1 MGMGGPIPGGP
12 MPGMMPGGPMGMGG
26 PMPGM
31 MPGGPMGMG
40 GPMPGMMPGS
50 GMRGPIPGQMGAMG
64 PMGPMPGGPMPGG
77 PMPGGPMPGGPM
89 PGTPFGTNPGF
100 RQTTSTTSSFGVPP
114 AVINTGPA
122 ATTVTTTAYSSFVT
136 SCFGRPVQ
144 LVDEHGKFLC
154 GGDRH
159 PHAHHNPHHSFHQ
172 SSYWYI
178 EKHDGFSDRVRLR
191 NTNGKYLCHEGHTS
205 YCTMHHHASH
215 SHVSWHMMNFPG
227 FRESFVTFR
236 SHGGHFLGCDRHG
249 HDVHCHNNGG
259 PHGNQRFEVRFV

>member
-1 MGMGGPIPGGP
+1 
-12 MPGMMPGGPMGMGG
+12 MPGMMPGGPMGG

-31 MPGGPMGMG
+31 MPGGPMGGPMPG
-40 GPMPGMMPGS
+40 GPMPGMMPG
-50 GMRGPIPGQMGAMG
+50 G
-64 PMGPMPGGPMPGG
+64 PMPGMMPGGPMPGA
-77 PMPGGPMPGGPM
+77 
-89 PGTPFGTNPGF
+89 FGSNPGF
-100 RQTTSTTSSFGVPP
+100 RQTSTTSFGAPVTPP
-114 AVINTGPA
+114 AT
-122 ATTVTTTAYSSFVT
+122 TTVTTTSYSPFVT

-159 PHAHHNPHHSFHQ
+159 PHAHHNPNHSFHQ

-191 NTNGKYLCHEGHTS
+191 NTNGKFLCHEGHSS

-215 SHVSWHMMNFPG
+215 SHVSWHMTNFPG

-236 SHGGHFLGCDRHG
+236 SHGGHYLGCDRHG
-249 HDVHCHNNGG
+249 HDVHCNNNGG